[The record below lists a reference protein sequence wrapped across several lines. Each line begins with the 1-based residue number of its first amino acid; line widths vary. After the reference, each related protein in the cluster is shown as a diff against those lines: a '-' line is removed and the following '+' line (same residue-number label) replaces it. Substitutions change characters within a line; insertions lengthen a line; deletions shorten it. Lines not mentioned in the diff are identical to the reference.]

1 MQRWRP
7 SKSQHL
13 LTSWS
18 ISSLLPPVTL
28 GRQVTLVRHSEES
41 GAFALAERQ
50 WSDPGS
56 PVKSGACNLRCPEK
70 GCEAQHPF
78 KYRWLQA
85 NGSNDAARDVMTG
98 TFWFLSSL
106 CIPCQQSQSSHAGG
120 CPATSACGEAP
131 LRWSAVALCSQS
143 KEEIMKIRRENKQ

>member
-1 MQRWRP
+1 MQHWRP

-28 GRQVTLVRHSEES
+28 GRQVSLVRHSEES
-41 GAFALAERQ
+41 GALAGAEMQ

-56 PVKSGACNLRCPEK
+56 PEKSGAWNLRCPEI
-70 GCEAQHPF
+70 GCEAQHPL
-78 KYRWLQA
+78 KYRWLQP
-85 NGSNDAARDVMTG
+85 NGNNDAAGDLMTG

-106 CIPCQQSQSSHAGG
+106 CIPCQQSQSSHAGS

-143 KEEIMKIRRENKQ
+143 KEGK